1 MIKVVSHGK
10 VYEQEKAKQEV
21 HTYKCGYSR
30 STGKVFGGCGCVF
43 NATLNDFAYTLVGH
57 GEMDYR
63 LLCPECGRAIYDSM
77 NRVD

>member
-1 MIKVVSHGK
+1 MIKVVTHGK

-21 HTYKCGYSR
+21 HTYKCGYFR
-30 STGKVFGGCGCVF
+30 SIGQTCGGCGCVF
-43 NATLNDFAYTLVGH
+43 QATLNDFAYTPAGH

-63 LLCPECGRAIYDSM
+63 RLCPECGRAIYDSI